1 MPATISMQRGPALD
15 GSLKKATMS
24 FLEKL
29 MADPTNPSLHI
40 EPIKNSAD
48 PRARTGRVN
57 DQFRAVLFKLQGT
70 EEEHYVFTGVYGHD
84 EGIEKAKRSILRV
97 NPVNGITELIEQTMP
112 DDSADTAKPSGKQ
125 DKPDS
130 QKKAEEAAKA
140 AAEKAEREAAEH
152 QEQGDATNKAANTDT
167 GNAEGAKK
175 DVETPPAKKPAS
187 TTPLSEK
194 IPHTAEELEQELGID
209 PHAYA
214 LVADLTE
221 EELSNALAAYSHWV
235 EDAFIGLLAGLSL
248 DDIRESLGMDY
259 AGVDEKE
266 DQRTED
272 EKAIDGLKTP
282 GAQMEFVYLEEADAD
297 ELRKVIET
305 QDFNAWRVFI
315 HPEQR
320 EMVMKNFGGSA
331 RVFGG
336 AGTGK
341 TVVAVHRAN
350 LLVSEEGDRL
360 RDYDHLPSVLLT
372 TFTRALADSLKSQMN
387 SLNPHFMEA
396 PDPGQPGLWIGGIDS
411 VVSKVLAN
419 TPRAE
424 IERATLAVLGR
435 SAVRARPFQGNA
447 ESQAWQDAILLE
459 GEGLAPS
466 LANETFLKQELETV
480 VLANEITEQ
489 KAYLR
494 VARRGR
500 GTSLNRSARKQ
511 VWAIIE
517 NFMTTCAR
525 EGFMSFPV
533 LAAVAAQAQRIHV
546 EDQVARGEEPRHL
559 FDHVVIDE
567 AQDFHVGHWKFLR
580 AAVAKHRNDIFLAE
594 DSHQRIYGQHLVLR
608 HFGIETRGRASK
620 RLTLNY
626 RTTREN
632 LAYALKALDGE
643 WFDAEDELDEV
654 KGYRSA
660 RSGPMP
666 RVLHAANEEE
676 ELDLIR
682 ALIDEWTEK
691 DSDVHVGVLTRTRPQ
706 INRAVSGL
714 EDRGIDA
721 VRTRNATA
729 ASEHPVTVMT
739 MHSSKGMEFT
749 HVILFGVNDNVMPMS
764 FAISNLEEA
773 ERNDALQRERSLL
786 YVAASRARDE
796 LVITTSG
803 KASKLVPA
811 V

>member
-1 MPATISMQRGPALD
+1 MSATLSIQRMPALD
-15 GSLKKATMS
+15 GSLKKATMT
-24 FLEKL
+24 FIEKL
-29 MADPTNPSLHI
+29 TADPTNPSLHI

-48 PRARTGRVN
+48 PRVRTGRVN
-57 DQFRAVLFKLQGT
+57 DQFRAVLFKLQGADH
-70 EEEHYVFTGVYGHD
+70 EHYVLVGVYNHD
-84 EGIEKAKRSILRV
+84 EGIDKAKRSILRV
-97 NPVNGITELIEQTMP
+97 NPVNGITEVIERSMP
-112 DDSADTAKPSGKQ
+112 EATDAEPKEKPE
-125 DKPDS
+125 S
-130 QKKAEEAAKA
+130 QKKAEAAAKEAVEKA
-140 AAEKAEREAAEH
+140 AAEESSTDSPSYEKSSAKEAFDS
-152 QEQGDATNKAANTDT
+152 EQQTTRT
-167 GNAEGAKK
+167 E
-175 DVETPPAKKPAS
+175 VPAPAPKPIS
-187 TTPLSEK
+187 STPLTEK
-194 IPHTAEELEQELGID
+194 IPHTAEKLEQELGID

-214 LVADLTE
+214 LVAELTDEEDLG
-221 EELSNALAAYSHWV
+221 NALATYSQWV
-235 EDAFIGLLAGLSL
+235 EDAFIGLLAGFTLEEVQ
-248 DDIRESLGMDY
+248 ESLGMV
-259 AGVDEKE
+259 AGGAEDEG

-282 GAQMEFVYLEEADAD
+282 GAQMEFAYLEEVSTD

-320 EMVMKNFGGSA
+320 EMVEKNFGGSA

-350 LLVSEEGDRL
+350 LLVSEEGDWL
-360 RDYDHLPSVLLT
+360 RDYKHLPAVLLT

-396 PDPGQPGLWIGGIDS
+396 PDPGQPGLWIGGIDA

-419 TPRAE
+419 TPRSE
-424 IERATLAVLGR
+424 IERATKLVLGR
-435 SAVRARPFQGNA
+435 SARRARPFQGQK
-447 ESQAWQDAILLE
+447 ESAAWQDAILLE
-459 GEGLAPS
+459 GEGLPAS

-480 VLANEITEQ
+480 VLANEITDQ

-500 GTSLNRSARKQ
+500 GTSLNRSARKK

-517 NFMTTCAR
+517 NFMATCAR
-525 EGFMSFPV
+525 EGYMSFPV
-533 LAAVAAQAQRIHV
+533 LAAVAAQAQSIHV
-546 EDQVARGEEPRHL
+546 ADQVERGEEPRHL

-594 DSHQRIYGQHLVLR
+594 DSHQRIYGQHLVLS

-620 RLTLNY
+620 KLTLNY

-643 WFDAEDELDEV
+643 WFDAENEPDEV

-714 EDRGIDA
+714 EDRGIEA

-749 HVILFGVNDNVMPMS
+749 HVILFGVNKSVMPMN

-773 ERNDALQRERSLL
+773 ERDDAMQRERSLL

-796 LVITTSG
+796 LVITSSGETSE
-803 KASKLVPA
+803 LVPA